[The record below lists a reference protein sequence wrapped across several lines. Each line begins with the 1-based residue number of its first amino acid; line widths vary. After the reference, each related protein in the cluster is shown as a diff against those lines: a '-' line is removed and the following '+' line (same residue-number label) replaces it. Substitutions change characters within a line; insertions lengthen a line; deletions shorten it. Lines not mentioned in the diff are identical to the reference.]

1 MMKSNKGH
9 YLSVIIPVHRQEKT
23 IIKDMEK
30 IKGVL
35 KNLRYDWEIIIVI
48 DGKTDNS
55 YQNLN
60 KFKSGKTKLF
70 QLPQNKGKGFA
81 VRFGMQHAKGDYV
94 LFLDAGMEI
103 DPNGISMLMEHL
115 IWYKA
120 DIIVGS
126 KRHPVSVV
134 NYPLERKILSWG
146 YFQLVKILF
155 GLKIKDT
162 QPGIKIFRKAVLEK
176 VLPKLNINRYA
187 FDIEI
192 LAVARKMGFERIYEA
207 PIKMDFQ
214 FNSLTNAATIQVI
227 WEMFKDTLKVWFR
240 LNFTKYYR

>member
-1 MMKSNKGH
+1 MISNSLL
-9 YLSVIIPVHRQEKT
+9 LSVIIPVHRQEKT

>member
-1 MMKSNKGH
+1 
-9 YLSVIIPVHRQEKT
+9 
-23 IIKDMEK
+23 
-30 IKGVL
+30 
-35 KNLRYDWEIIIVI
+35 
-48 DGKTDNS
+48 
-55 YQNLN
+55 
-60 KFKSGKTKLF
+60 
-70 QLPQNKGKGFA
+70 
-81 VRFGMQHAKGDYV
+81 
-94 LFLDAGMEI
+94 
-103 DPNGISMLMEHL
+103 
-115 IWYKA
+115 
-120 DIIVGS
+120 
-126 KRHPVSVV
+126 
-134 NYPLERKILSWG
+134 LERKILSWG